1 MRKTCFVIMG
11 FHTKKIPNTNICV
24 NLDMTYKYLIKPVL
38 IEEDL
43 VSIYE
48 DNTHIHAYRCDEM
61 YTTQAINSTF
71 IRNLYIADIVI
82 ADITTLNQ
90 NCIYEL
96 GMRHAMKPKSTI
108 IMCDKETLNNNRFF
122 DLTFTPQIIYDSTKQ
137 TDINEIQR
145 VSDILKKVIQTCK
158 NSDETYVDSPVFSMR
173 IYDEP
178 YKFDNFSFSNKP
190 TLKAEIINGKELLEN
205 ENYEEAE
212 NVFLHILTDYNYISD
227 DIVCCYVLASY
238 KKKLSI
244 DNLNGA
250 LKKMN
255 QYISLDNTTFE
266 NALGIAASIHLKLF
280 KLTKEPYYLYTA
292 IELYRRG
299 SNYESG
305 NIYCAKNYCSTLLK
319 VHLIESNVD
328 ILKEYYYTAKHLA
341 KVFLTQSQS
350 INRKSDLY
358 NNAWFI
364 ANQADLLLISN
375 GIKDIPFNITNMTKR
390 QRTTI
395 SDGRKDLLNDLSS
408 IKEKIGIIKRE

>member
-1 MRKTCFVIMG
+1 MRNTCFVIMG

-24 NLDMTYKYLIKPVL
+24 DLDMTYKYLIKPVL
-38 IEEDL
+38 IDEDL
-43 VSIYE
+43 VFTYKHGA
-48 DNTHIHAYRCDEM
+48 HIHAYRCDEI

-90 NCIYEL
+90 KCIYEL

-108 IMCDKETLNNNRFF
+108 IMCDEKTLENNRFF
-122 DLTFTPQIIYDSTKQ
+122 DLTFAPQIIYDSTKQ
-137 TDINEIQR
+137 TDINEIRR

-158 NSDETYVDSPVFSMR
+158 YSDETYIDSPVFSMG

-178 YKFDNFSFSNKP
+178 YKLDDFSISEES
-190 TLKAEIINGKELLEN
+190 TLKSEITKGKELLEN

-212 NVFLHILTDYNYISD
+212 KVFLHILSDCQYISD
-227 DIVCCYVLASY
+227 DIVCCYVLSSY
-238 KKKLSI
+238 KKKISTE
-244 DNLNGA
+244 NLNAA
-250 LKKMN
+250 LQKLN

-280 KLTKEPYYLYTA
+280 KLTDEPYYLYTA

-319 VHLIESNVD
+319 VYLVEDDAD

-341 KVFLTQSQS
+341 KIFLTQSQS

-375 GIKDIPFNITNMTKR
+375 DIKHMRFNITNMTRR

-408 IKEKIGIIKRE
+408 IKDKIGIL